1 MKLGVSF
8 DTCITAANREK
19 FDQAV
24 KEGEVDYFCSIRNK
38 ARELMEQ
45 GNVAMTIFLC
55 KAVLG
60 MSDRPERELPEA
72 SPLDGLAKALEE
84 SR

>member
-1 MKLGVSF
+1 MKLGVAY
-8 DTCITAANREK
+8 DTCINGANREK
-19 FDQAV
+19 FDLAV
-24 KEGEVDYFCSIRNK
+24 KEGEVDYSCSIRNK
-38 ARELMEQ
+38 AMELMEQ

-72 SPLDGLAKALEE
+72 SPLDGLAKALEG